1 MRKNTGCFY
10 FLILHLN
17 NIKIIAVEKVVLV
30 DENDRE
36 TGIMEKIEVHRR
48 GLLHRAF
55 SVFILDSKGK
65 LLLQR
70 RSWDKYHSP
79 GLWTNTCCSH
89 PRPGE
94 AVADA
99 ATRRLNEEM
108 GITCYLEES
117 FTFIYRAEFEN
128 GLTEHE
134 FDHVLVG
141 VSDDK
146 PTPDPGEVDS
156 YKYTDLE
163 ELEKDMADNPH
174 DYTVW
179 FRIAYP
185 RVRNVLE
192 KLMLT

>member
-146 PTPDPGEVDS
+146 PTPDPREVDS

>member
-1 MRKNTGCFY
+1 MR
-10 FLILHLN
+10 LN
-17 NIKIIAVEKVVLV
+17 NLKIIAVEEVVLV

-36 TGIMEKIEVHRR
+36 TGTMEKIEVHRR

-70 RSWDKYHSP
+70 RSWEKYHSP

-94 AVADA
+94 TVADA
-99 ATRRLNEEM
+99 AARRLNEEM

-146 PTPDPGEVDS
+146 PIPDPGEVDS
-156 YKYTDLE
+156 YSYADLE
-163 ELEKDMADNPH
+163 ELEKDIAHNPH

-185 RVRNVLE
+185 RVKNVLE
-192 KLMLT
+192 KLILT